1 MKDNM
6 DELLKK
12 ALKPDMQPDPEL
24 NEKILS
30 EKRTIEMKPRRFIPA
45 TVAAALAL
53 VVLCPIGVY
62 AASKTIFKT
71 KTTVKTD
78 YISQGNQD
86 YVPDDIA
93 TSDNAT
99 STVTGHEEG
108 TEDTNW
114 ISKEDIVLSNGVKNT
129 RYRYDNYKLA
139 LEDAGFDDWFNADYE
154 IAYNVT
160 RTIVDMGSRYVP
172 ETSID
177 AGFKYKGYFFSIMM
191 EEWTENNVDDMAF
204 SIPMT
209 NADNVRNYV
218 NKQGIEYE
226 LVDSHPEENKT
237 ETHILIYN
245 RDFVGDICF
254 ENMDDALIHEILDQT
269 AISFHV
275 PDIPVFGQLV
285 SLHGYLFHHG
295 SKPLL

>member
-1 MKDNM
+1 MKNDM
-6 DELLKK
+6 DELLRK
-12 ALKPDMQPDPEL
+12 ALKPDIQPDREL

-45 TVAAALAL
+45 AAIAALAL
-53 VVLCPIGVY
+53 IVLCPIGVY

-71 KTTVKTD
+71 KTTVKDD
-78 YISQGNQD
+78 YISQGNQN

-99 STVTGHEEG
+99 STEVGHEEG

-114 ISKEDIVLSNGVKNT
+114 ISKQDLVLSNGVKNT

-139 LEDAGFDDWFNADYE
+139 LEDAGFDDWFNTDYE
-154 IAYNVT
+154 LAYNAT
-160 RTIVDMGSRYVP
+160 RTIVDMGARYVP

-177 AGFKYKGYFFSIMM
+177 AGFNYKGSFFSICM
-191 EEWTENNVDDMAF
+191 EEWTENNADDMAYT
-204 SIPMT
+204 IPMKNSD
-209 NADNVRNYV
+209 NARTYI

-237 ETHILIYN
+237 QTYIQSITG
-245 RDFVGDICF
+245 VSQGSS
-254 ENMDDALIHEILDQT
+254 ALKIWMM
-269 AISFHV
+269 
-275 PDIPVFGQLV
+275 
-285 SLHGYLFHHG
+285 YLFM
-295 SKPLL
+295 KYLILP